1 MGTIKK
7 IENNSYN
14 KHHYC
19 YSVSPSKASNVET
32 DTMGEFC
39 KHLPK
44 YEKQLN
50 FVTLED
56 VLGGQESLNHVLL
69 NPMLSKEKNEQILR
83 KAHHFHFPKIDITED
98 DLDRLTSFDK
108 CHLDDFIVAY
118 RELLRR
124 R

>member
-7 IENNSYN
+7 IENNSYK
-14 KHHYC
+14 KHRYC
-19 YSVSPSKASNVET
+19 YPVSPSKASNIET

-56 VLGGQESLNHVLL
+56 VLGGQESFNHVLL
-69 NPMLSKEKNEQILR
+69 NPRLSKEKNEQILR

-98 DLDRLTSFDK
+98 DLDMLTSFDK
-108 CHLDDFIVAY
+108 YHLDDFIVAY
-118 RELLRR
+118 RELLERR
-124 R
+124 